1 MPAVRRSGFVSFGNA
16 DIIKVHSQRV
26 NGRMC
31 AANEKTEKFNLVTKE
46 DMCNEWSIH
55 KSKENIRKM
64 TCQRCRYYY
73 NKDKKQWPFNC
84 IASMDYNVET
94 NEENKYLCISL

>member
-31 AANEKTEKFNLVTKE
+31 AANEKTEKFNLVTNVVVIFILL
-46 DMCNEWSIH
+46 MIL
-55 KSKENIRKM
+55 
-64 TCQRCRYYY
+64 QRIEQIIIQ
-73 NKDKKQWPFNC
+73 KFTIP
-84 IASMDYNVET
+84 ANV
-94 NEENKYLCISL
+94 